1 MSVSSTE
8 EFSLA
13 RSDNAQPPLGARLET
28 PAGVQRHS
36 VVLLAHGAGV
46 DIDHPW
52 MAGMSAALAR
62 RGFAVMRFRYPYM
75 ELAAQL
81 ARRRPP
87 DPASVLEDAHHDAL
101 EELRRRF
108 PKRRWLLAGK
118 SLGARI
124 STHIAAKG
132 AHAHGLVLLGY
143 PLHPPGKP
151 ERERSEHFATLAQP
165 ALFVHG
171 SRDEFGTLAE
181 LRSALRRY
189 SGRTELEPI
198 EGGDHS
204 FERGA
209 RRPLPATLE
218 HVAELIERWD
228 ARAFPE

>member
-1 MSVSSTE
+1 MSSTI
-8 EFSLA
+8 EFFIA
-13 RSDNAQPPLGARLET
+13 RNAGAEPPLGARLDT
-28 PAGVQRHS
+28 PSGAQRHS

-52 MAGMSAALAR
+52 MASMSRALVG
-62 RGFAVMRFRYPYM
+62 RGFAVLRFRYPYM
-75 ELAAQL
+75 ELAARL

-87 DPASVLEDAHHDAL
+87 DPTSVLEQAHHDAL
-101 EELRRRF
+101 DELRRRF
-108 PKRRWLLAGK
+108 PVRRWLLAGK

-171 SRDEFGTLAE
+171 SRDEFGTLDE
-181 LRSALRRY
+181 LRDALRRY
-189 SGRTELEPI
+189 SGRAELESI
-198 EGGDHS
+198 DGGDHS

-209 RRPLPATLE
+209 RHPLPATLE
-218 HVAELIERWD
+218 RVAELVEHWD
-228 ARAFPE
+228 ARTFPD